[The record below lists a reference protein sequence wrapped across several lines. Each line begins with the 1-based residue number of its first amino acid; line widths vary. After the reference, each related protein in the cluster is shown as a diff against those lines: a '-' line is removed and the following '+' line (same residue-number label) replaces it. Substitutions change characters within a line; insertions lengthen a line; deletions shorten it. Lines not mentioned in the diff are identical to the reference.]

1 LQSFFSLSVLL
12 GINLPMQSSVIR
24 IFSLFLQRNSLPR
37 KVSVVIDFA
46 SRISCIRASQE
57 HACFE

>member
-1 LQSFFSLSVLL
+1 
-12 GINLPMQSSVIR
+12 MQSLIIR

-37 KVSVVIDFA
+37 EVSVVIDFA
-46 SRISCIRASQE
+46 LRISHIRGSQE